1 MAVLCPSLLLVD
13 LPSLVSCLLSQVS
26 RLMFTGIIR
35 ELGTVERITRAQGI
49 TRLAIRAPGIASRV
63 QRLES
68 VSVNGVCLTV
78 TARNDSSFAV
88 DVVPETLRRS
98 NLGLLK
104 PGDPVNLE
112 RPLAVSD
119 RLGGHIVQ
127 GHVDGTGTVESI
139 ATEGDALL
147 VKVKASPS
155 LMRYVVDKGFIAVDG
170 TSLTVVNCGNEH
182 FVVTIIPFTR
192 DNTVFGA
199 LGQGDTVNLEVDILA
214 KYVERLSSFTRKPLE
229 PEDEL

>member
-1 MAVLCPSLLLVD
+1 MRMNAP
-13 LPSLVSCLLSQVS
+13 
-26 RLMFTGIIR
+26 TGIVEEVGKVRSAASDRLDIAASKVMAD
-35 ELGTVERITRAQGI
+35 LGVSDSI
-49 TRLAIRAPGIASRV
+49 
-63 QRLES
+63 
-68 VSVNGVCLTV
+68 SVNGVCLTV
-78 TARNDSSFAV
+78 TARNDSSFSV

-182 FVVTIIPFTR
+182 FVVTIIHSPGTTR
-192 DNTVFGA
+192 CSG
-199 LGQGDTVNLEVDILA
+199 LLA
-214 KYVERLSSFTRKPLE
+214 RATR
-229 PEDEL
+229 